1 MFTTTKQILFFLL
14 SLGFIGSLMFSSCKK
29 DASMEAILVVRLM
42 SDTTVKVPNARVRM
56 HKEDIDVLGYT
67 NQNGEYRHTFDLP
80 IQLDIEVTIDTLKG
94 IGVIN
99 LGDPGKDVRKTIY
112 IY

>member
-1 MFTTTKQILFFLL
+1 MLTIKKQILILLL
-14 SLGFIGSLMFSSCKK
+14 SLSFLGTFLLSSCKK
-29 DASMEAILVVRLM
+29 DTGMEAILVVRLM
-42 SDTTVKVPNARVRM
+42 SDTTVKVPDARVRM
-56 HKEDIDVLGYT
+56 HKEDVDVLGYT

-80 IQLDIEVTIDTLKG
+80 IQLDIIVTKDSLKG
-94 IGVIN
+94 IGIIN